1 MDRKIIAWFGMLV
14 CCSFSFLPLG
24 AQTPSQS
31 LKFEERVFD
40 FGEIQE
46 KDGVVSHTFT
56 FRNEGKT
63 PVAIEYVHSGCGC
76 VRFEYPKEPIR
87 PDKTGE
93 VTVFYDPSY
102 RPGFFSKEVVVLS
115 NNRTNYNR
123 IWVKGMVIPCEHP
136 IEDEY
141 RYDYG
146 NGLWMDLQVL
156 LFGKIRQGERQSVKL
171 RYTNHTDRQ
180 MDLRFVVIGGNR
192 EIKFTSP
199 GMLEP
204 KEKGEMIL
212 HYVREQEGEKEV
224 TVKVYPVVNGTP
236 VSTPIIVKAELI

>member
-1 MDRKIIAWFGMLV
+1 MDRRIFALIEVLV
-14 CCSFSFLPLG
+14 FCSFPFLSLF
-24 AQTPSQS
+24 AQTPSES

-46 KDGVVSHTFT
+46 KDGIVSHVFV
-56 FRNEGKT
+56 FRNEGKA
-63 PVAIEYVHSGCGC
+63 PVAIDYIHSGCGC
-76 VRFEYPKEPIR
+76 VRFEYPKEPVR
-87 PDKTGE
+87 PDKTGK
-93 VTVFYDPSY
+93 VTVFYDPAY

-115 NNRTNYNR
+115 NNRANYNR
-123 IWVKGMVIPCEHP
+123 IWVKGTVIPCEHS

-156 LFGKIRQGERQSVKL
+156 LFGKISSNERKSVKL
-171 RYTNHTDRQ
+171 RYANNTDRQ

-192 EIKFTSP
+192 EIRFTSP

-204 KEKGEMIL
+204 KEKGEMII
-212 HYVREQEGEKEV
+212 HYVREQEEKKEV
-224 TVKVYPVVNGTP
+224 EVKVYPVVNGTP
-236 VSTPIIVKAELI
+236 VSTPVIVKAELI